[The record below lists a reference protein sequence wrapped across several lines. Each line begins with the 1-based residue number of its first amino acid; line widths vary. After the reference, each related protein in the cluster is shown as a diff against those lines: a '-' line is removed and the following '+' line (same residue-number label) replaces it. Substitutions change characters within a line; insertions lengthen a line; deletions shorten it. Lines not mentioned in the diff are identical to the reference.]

1 MIVVRFHGYLS
12 EIMPLIDYGSVQVGV
27 MGELPKGILGLLGG
41 ETMMGRSVKKLKLK
55 KRVVSCE
62 IYT

>member
-12 EIMPLIDYGSVQVGV
+12 EIKALFDYGSVQVGG
-27 MGELPKGILGLLGG
+27 MGELPKGILGRLGG
-41 ETMMGRSVKKLKLK
+41 ETMMGQSVKKLKLK